1 MIFNGQQK
9 LTFNKLALDIDEK
22 LLIGMKQSLVH
33 PLTFIEKRKMSA
45 NMVIILPFQG
55 QGFLNSRGLEL

>member
-22 LLIGMKQSLVH
+22 LLIGMKQSQKINL
-33 PLTFIEKRKMSA
+33 A
-45 NMVIILPFQG
+45 G
-55 QGFLNSRGLEL
+55 